1 MIKPLSRMLFYI
13 HFDVLMGRMIPP
25 HFKHV
30 NTEKIQRND
39 GLKEVNEERE
49 KEKVE
54 NTEGNDTT

>member
-1 MIKPLSRMLFYI
+1 MLFYI